1 MNASKNSEGEDASLP
16 LSALRLIAPPLRLVS
31 ASMWKVMQQRDA
43 VNYGKLEEIVTS
55 ICDTVHGLL
64 HYRHQARLSMGLRAL
79 LILEELRQSDPPDAE
94 HVLRELDKLQSSS
107 PANGRRKDLKVE
119 EAKRNF
125 HTLVHCL
132 LKNHAARQQFFKEDF
147 PQHYGENYIASLE
160 KLLWEFLIRLDQLL
174 PVPDLGQTAS
184 WITATPAVLEE
195 CARTASQPHLIR
207 TLLQHEACLGH
218 LGSASLL
225 SSTGESILSSLSLPL
240 SGRVQQTIRSETT
253 PTSNHVISPTITEPR
268 ATHRLA
274 KEALSQVA
282 PVIGS
287 ISYHSL
293 PKNNLPRNGVASSL
307 ANEVESASETSANT
321 RCKLRTCSKK
331 TALEKDPGEEHVVG
345 DMLITVISQSSGSE
359 VEEDL
364 DDKSD
369 SEKSREEETLPNS
382 KSTFKNKNRKY
393 IMRNSSKINS
403 RSTCSQEE
411 ADLDALHISC
421 MKRQL
426 RVVIPRLNVNGDNLC
441 VHHLS
446 DEQKAT
452 RSPCQTNDTS
462 SVGSSRSV
470 NRKRIF
476 SDWTPKPE
484 KYLAVNK
491 PSSAC
496 SPCIPPVL
504 RFPMASPETPS
515 SVADSTDDIIIDSE
529 DERSEKVKRKVFTQ
543 RYCKTKNGTYVP
555 TLQEF
560 WNPAIYHRDIVSP
573 GNRC

>member
-1 MNASKNSEGEDASLP
+1 MKASKNSEGEDASLP

-43 VNYGKLEEIVTS
+43 VHYGKLEEIVTS
-55 ICDTVHGLL
+55 ICDTVPGLL
-64 HYRHQARLSMGLRAL
+64 HYRHQARLSMGLQAL

-94 HVLRELDKLQSSS
+94 HVLREVNKLQGSSA
-107 PANGRRKDLKVE
+107 ANGRRKDLKVE

-132 LKNHAARQQFFKEDF
+132 LKNPAARQQFFKEDF

-195 CARTASQPHLIR
+195 CARTASQPHLVR

-253 PTSNHVISPTITEPR
+253 PTSNYVISPAMSVPR
-268 ATHRLA
+268 ATHRSA
-274 KEALSQVA
+274 KEAPSQVA

-287 ISYHSL
+287 ISNHSL
-293 PKNNLPRNGVASSL
+293 PKNNLPSNGVVSSL
-307 ANEVESASETSANT
+307 ANDVESASETSANT
-321 RCKLRTCSKK
+321 RSKLRSCSKK
-331 TALEKDPGEEHVVG
+331 TALEKDPEEEHVVG
-345 DMLITVISQSSGSE
+345 NMLITVISQSSGSE
-359 VEEDL
+359 VEEDPN
-364 DDKSD
+364 DKSD
-369 SEKSREEETLPNS
+369 GEKSREQENLPNIE
-382 KSTFKNKNRKY
+382 STLKNKNRKV
-393 IMRNSSKINS
+393 IMRNSSKKNS
-403 RSTCSQEE
+403 KSNCSKNE
-411 ADLDALHISC
+411 ADLGALLGSC

-426 RVVIPRLNVNGDNLC
+426 RVVIPRLNINGDNLH
-441 VHHLS
+441 VHLNHMS

-476 SDWTPKPE
+476 IDWTPTPE

-491 PSSAC
+491 LSSAC

-529 DERSEKVKRKVFTQ
+529 DERSEKVKRK
-543 RYCKTKNGTYVP
+543 
-555 TLQEF
+555 LL
-560 WNPAIYHRDIVSP
+560 
-573 GNRC
+573 